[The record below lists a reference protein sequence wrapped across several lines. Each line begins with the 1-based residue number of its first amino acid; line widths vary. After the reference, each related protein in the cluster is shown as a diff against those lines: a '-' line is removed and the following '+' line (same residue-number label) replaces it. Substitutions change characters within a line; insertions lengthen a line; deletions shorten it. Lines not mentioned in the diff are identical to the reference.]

1 MTVPVEH
8 MHITGFAELVVFP
21 SHLKPLTIRV
31 NLIQVY
37 LGISCTCG
45 ISFKL
50 VSVHYYQNNLV
61 YM

>member
-1 MTVPVEH
+1 MVPVEN
-8 MHITGFAELVVFP
+8 MHITVFAELVVFP

-50 VSVHYYQNNLV
+50 VSLRYYQNNLL
-61 YM
+61 YT